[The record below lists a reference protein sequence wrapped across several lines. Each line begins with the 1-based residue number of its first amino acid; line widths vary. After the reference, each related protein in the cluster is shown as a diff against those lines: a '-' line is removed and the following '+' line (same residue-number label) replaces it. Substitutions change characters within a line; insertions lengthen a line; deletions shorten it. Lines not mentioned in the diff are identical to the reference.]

1 MRRLTDSRIAQQLR
15 DNASGLISKG
25 FEVPI
30 DDLRYIR
37 LAEYEEREQQREL
50 FTVSYDPDEEYYNND

>member
-1 MRRLTDSRIAQQLR
+1 MRRLTDSRTAQQLR

-37 LAEYEEREQQREL
+37 LAEFEEREQQREL

>member
-1 MRRLTDSRIAQQLR
+1 MRRLTDSRTAQQLR
-15 DNASGLISKG
+15 NNASGLISKG

>member
-1 MRRLTDSRIAQQLR
+1 MRRLTDSRTAQQLR

-25 FEVPI
+25 FKVPI
-30 DDLRYIR
+30 EDLRYIR

>member
-1 MRRLTDSRIAQQLR
+1 MRRLTDSRTAQQLR